1 MDSKQK
7 KQLKNDYLDNK
18 FTTPKSYEDI
28 KKETET
34 QSSDFVD
41 YMTKSESEK
50 KK

>member
-1 MDSKQK
+1 MDSKEK
-7 KQLKNDYLDNK
+7 KQLKNDYLNNK

-41 YMTKSESEK
+41 YMTKYESEK

>member
-1 MDSKQK
+1 MDSKRK
-7 KQLKNDYLDNK
+7 KEIKNDYLNNK

-41 YMTKSESEK
+41 YMTKSENNK